1 LLLIPLRNHE
11 LDDAV
16 TLQAWVKLASGQTG
30 SLFKL
35 DSTNSLN
42 DVEVNYATTPNA
54 ITLTVAY
61 DGDFKT
67 FTISDFYPTGN
78 VDGRGDDLFNAFTD
92 AGLPETNFSQNFVH
106 VSVTLK
112 KGESPLFYLNGRRMD
127 DDYLETLPEDASEV
141 PTIETSGTYI
151 FAGFPAEGVVF
162 GEGLNGNIDEVR
174 VWNTVLGEDHIRRDF
189 KRYLGGMENNLIA

>member
-1 LLLIPLRNHE
+1 GIGYRNPTGVITGNVSFDGGSPVKDVVVRADPQGADQQIGSSLKFTDNSLLLIPLRNHE

-61 DGDFKT
+61 DGDF
-67 FTISDFYPTGN
+67 
-78 VDGRGDDLFNAFTD
+78 
-92 AGLPETNFSQNFVH
+92 
-106 VSVTLK
+106 
-112 KGESPLFYLNGRRMD
+112 
-127 DDYLETLPEDASEV
+127 
-141 PTIETSGTYI
+141 
-151 FAGFPAEGVVF
+151 
-162 GEGLNGNIDEVR
+162 
-174 VWNTVLGEDHIRRDF
+174 
-189 KRYLGGMENNLIA
+189 